1 MMRRGDTRPEWYMV
15 PPPLR
20 RMYDGGGEQWVN
32 KIMEGTMGRM

>member
-20 RMYDGGGEQWVN
+20 RMYDGGG
-32 KIMEGTMGRM
+32 GAMGK